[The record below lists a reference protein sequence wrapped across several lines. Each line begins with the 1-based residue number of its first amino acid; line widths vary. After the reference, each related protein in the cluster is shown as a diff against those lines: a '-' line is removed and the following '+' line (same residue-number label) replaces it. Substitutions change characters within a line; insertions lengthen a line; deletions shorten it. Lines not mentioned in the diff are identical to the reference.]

1 MHADLHA
8 GQASTG
14 TPSEPQ
20 SSLTDHEDKDGD
32 VVMAEEEV
40 EQLIE
45 SLQAARHDSRE
56 WDTAAGHATIS
67 MLLYGHQVS
76 CYFSSLHL
84 NNQHQQAQVYELTL
98 LSQMNICFR
107 QAKTLLQQTMPFKQ
121 QSVQNNI
128 PSLVNHQTVI
138 KC

>member
-1 MHADLHA
+1 MLVTMHADLHA
-8 GQASTG
+8 GQAFPTW
-14 TPSEPQ
+14 TPSEPH

-67 MLLYGHQVS
+67 MLLYGHQVG

-84 NNQHQQAQVYELTL
+84 NNQHQQSQVQELTL
-98 LSQMNICFR
+98 LSQMNTCFR
-107 QAKTLLQQTMPFKQ
+107 QAKTLLQKTMPFKQ
-121 QSVQNNI
+121 QSLQNNMH
-128 PSLVNHQTVI
+128 LW
-138 KC
+138 